1 MLNAIV
7 LINLA
12 FISYTLGVWGE
23 KVQGELKLWHLLTF
37 WFGFVNDTI
46 GTLSMEAMVIY
57 NAGDEYNNLFQYLF
71 LHMSFHSITGIFALT
86 LMLVHALWATKV
98 LLKKNI
104 IMIKRFHH
112 YSLFIWLIWLIPFI
126 TGAIAHLV

>member
-1 MLNAIV
+1 
-7 LINLA
+7 
-12 FISYTLGVWGE
+12 
-23 KVQGELKLWHLLTF
+23 
-37 WFGFVNDTI
+37 
-46 GTLSMEAMVIY
+46 
-57 NAGDEYNNLFQYLF
+57 
-71 LHMSFHSITGIFALT
+71 MSFHSITGIFALA

-98 LLKKNI
+98 LMKKDI